1 MIVIIDYGV
10 GNLASVKNALD
21 KLGAES
27 QISGKP
33 AVIKKAAA
41 LILPGVGA
49 AGQGMKNL
57 QAKGLDQIIVD
68 EINKGKPFLGIC
80 LGMQLLFEGSEE
92 GNVNCLGIFKGK
104 VRRFRKMR
112 KIPQIGWNE
121 VKFKIPARGEARQR
135 RQSSKF
141 KVFQGIPDNSFF
153 YFVNSYYC
161 MPEDKSIIAGLTDY
175 GETFTS
181 VVAKDNVI
189 GVQFHPE
196 KSGKIGFQLL
206 KNFMGGKNYVG

>member
-21 KLGAES
+21 KLGIKS
-27 QISGKP
+27 KISGDPK
-33 AVIKKAAA
+33 IIESGTA

-49 AGQGMKNL
+49 ARQGMKNL
-57 QAKGLDQIIVD
+57 KKLGLNKIIIT
-68 EINKGKPFLGIC
+68 EIKKGKPFLGIC
-80 LGMQLLFEGSEE
+80 LGMQLLFESSEE
-92 GNVNCLGIFKGK
+92 GNVNCLGIFKGSVK
-104 VRRFRKMR
+104 KFKKMK

-121 VKFKIPARGEARQR
+121 VKCKA
-135 RQSSKF
+135 
-141 KVFQGIPDNSFF
+141 FQNIPDNSFF

-161 MPEDKSIIAGLTDY
+161 LPKDKDIIAGITDY
-175 GETFTS
+175 GEIFAS
-181 VVAKDNVI
+181 IIVSNNVI

-206 KNFMGGKNYVG
+206 KNFCERSKKC